1 MTCMAGTLIGLQKLV
16 VEIATDSLA
25 GVGRWGA
32 PLFLR
37 AGVWF
42 GVDYVAG

>member
-1 MTCMAGTLIGLQKLV
+1 MTCMAGTLTGLQKLV
-16 VEIATDSLA
+16 VEIATDSLP
-25 GVGRWGA
+25 GVGRGEC

-42 GVDYVAG
+42 GVDYIAA